1 MNEKISEELIRIIK
15 SHSNCSSLVSNL
27 MHLLNSGILNSEENS
42 LCSEILD
49 QIELFNTFDLDKIS
63 CVNVYRLQFTIESKE
78 ETKKI
83 IIYRPP

>member
-49 QIELFNTFDLDKIS
+49 QIELFNTFDLDKIIKEKYPDI
-63 CVNVYRLQFTIESKE
+63 NVDDIGDEY
-78 ETKKI
+78 I
-83 IIYRPP
+83 ISPV